1 MGAQGSR
8 LKSRLWDR
16 PLPKPLSSSVS
27 SSVKCLHCLLTQLF
41 QGSTQKFYQFAPSMG
56 HSAKSILFL
65 IHLLIFTAS

>member
-1 MGAQGSR
+1 MGAQGSG

-27 SSVKCLHCLLTQLF
+27 SSVNCLHCLLTRLF
-41 QGSTQKFYQFAPSMG
+41 QGSTQKFYHFVPSMG

-65 IHLLIFTAS
+65 IPLLIFTAS